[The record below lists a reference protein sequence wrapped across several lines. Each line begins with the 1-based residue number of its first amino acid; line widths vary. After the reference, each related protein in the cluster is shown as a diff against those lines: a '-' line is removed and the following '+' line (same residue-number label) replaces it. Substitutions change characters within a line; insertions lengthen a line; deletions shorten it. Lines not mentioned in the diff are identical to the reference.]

1 MGQGAGRTALWGPR
15 GRDPR
20 AVERH
25 HVLEVA
31 KDEGQLLEAGR
42 FGALNLSSRF
52 DCFCSQI
59 EGESQLADQEKR
71 LRFSWHL
78 NVRSEHPSFQ

>member
-1 MGQGAGRTALWGPR
+1 M
-15 GRDPR
+15 
-20 AVERH
+20 ERH
-25 HVLEVA
+25 PVLELA

-59 EGESQLADQEKR
+59 EGESQLANHVANHEKR

-78 NVRSEHPSFQ
+78 NVRSEHPSFQQLSSA